1 MTEELKALTQSH
13 ELPPLIPGM
22 NVDAL
27 LDMVKML
34 GIAND
39 YDYDPEHDYR
49 MQNTNLSSSLLVPSR
64 KSSFLTYILDRKG
77 TMVLPEFQKRG
88 FGTYLTRHCNAI
100 SDKSGDRTWLP
111 SRPNSIHMF
120 KNEGFKVMGTLDSH
134 IERYGGSRRDSITY
148 AVCRDPVSA

>member
-1 MTEELKALTQSH
+1 MTELKALTQSH
-13 ELPPLIPGM
+13 ELPPLVPGM

-27 LDMVKML
+27 LDMAKML

-39 YDYDPEHDYR
+39 YNYNPENDYLL
-49 MQNTNLSSSLLVPSR
+49 QNTNLSSSLLVPSR
-64 KSSFLTYILDRKG
+64 KSSFLAYILDRKG
-77 TMVLPEFQKRG
+77 AMVLPEFRKRG
-88 FGTYLTRHCNAI
+88 FGTYLIRHCNAI

-120 KNEGFKVMGTLDSH
+120 KNEGFKVMGILDSH

-148 AVCRDPVSA
+148 VVCRDSVSA